1 MIVLAVLGLLTPRL
15 IMVVLWIVGDYLSRA
30 FDGSWILPLLGF
42 FLLPT
47 TTLSYAIAENSMD
60 GVRGLGLVLVIVG
73 VLIDVGIIGSSR
85 GRGVFKRDRART

>member
-1 MIVLAVLGLLTPRL
+1 MIVLAILGLLTPRL
-15 IMVVLWIVGDYLSRA
+15 IMVVLWIAGDYLSSA
-30 FDGSWILPLLGF
+30 FDGSWLLPLLGF

-60 GVRGLGLVLVIVG
+60 GMRGLGLVLVIVG

-85 GRGVFKRDRART
+85 GRGLFKRDPART

>member
-1 MIVLAVLGLLTPRL
+1 MIVLAILGLLAPRL

-30 FDGSWILPLLGF
+30 FDGSWLLPLLGF

-73 VLIDVGIIGSSR
+73 ALVDVGIIGSSR
-85 GRGVFKRDRART
+85 GRGVFKRGRART